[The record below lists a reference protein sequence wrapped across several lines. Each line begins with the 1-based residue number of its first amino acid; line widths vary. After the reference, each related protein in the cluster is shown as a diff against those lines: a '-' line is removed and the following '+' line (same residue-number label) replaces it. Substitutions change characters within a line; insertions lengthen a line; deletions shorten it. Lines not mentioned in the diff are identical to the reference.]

1 MDLFAAINPLLVVSG
16 FVVGML
22 VGLTGVG
29 GGSLMTPILF
39 CCSGARDDRCRDRPP
54 LRGEGTEDWRV
65 TGRLAAGSI
74 PATIL
79 TLFALHILGIKGNAS
94 PPLITTA
101 LGIALVMT
109 AVRIL
114 SHRWLRLLTATR
126 HAEPDPWWT
135 ATLTT
140 FAGLLLG
147 AFVTLSS
154 VGAGAIGMTALV
166 LLYPRTPIARL
177 VGSDIAQSV
186 PLTLIAGVGN
196 WLHSPAFAGVAEPP
210 SRAKG
215 RPSAPS
221 LSRCASAGSRRMHV
235 KTAESQE
242 LRLLLTNRKTLL
254 TSRVTLENEIRGTLK
269 AIAIRRAAGAK
280 EPAIDHVVD
289 EDPGG
294 GSARHIRSFPPE
306 AERPG
311 TEGL

>member
-29 GGSLMTPILF
+29 GGSLMTPIL
-39 CCSGARDDRCRDRPP
+39 GVHATTAV
-54 LRGEGTEDWRV
+54 GTDLLYAAITKTGGTLTHGLKGTVDWRV

-109 AVRIL
+109 AVCVL

-126 HAEPDPWWT
+126 HAEPAPWWT

-147 AFVTLSS
+147 VFVTLSS

-177 VGSDIAQSV
+177 VGSDIAHAV
-186 PLTLIAGVGN
+186 PLTLIAGVGH
-196 WLHSPAFAGVAEPP
+196 WLLGSVDWVLLG
-210 SRAKG
+210 
-215 RPSAPS
+215 S
-221 LSRCASAGSRRMHV
+221 LVIGS
-235 KTAESQE
+235 
-242 LRLLLTNRKTLL
+242 L
-254 TSRVTLENEIRGTLK
+254 
-269 AIAIRRAAGAK
+269 
-280 EPAIDHVVD
+280 
-289 EDPGG
+289 PGIFFG
-294 GSARHIRSFPPE
+294 SHLSARVPDKVL
-306 AERPG
+306 RPVLATILVIVG
-311 TEGL
+311 VRMLRA